1 MQSILVVSKSK
12 IKREEYVKN
21 LCNKLSI
28 SAFDITKIESE
39 TTIGIED
46 VRNIQKNLLL
56 KPATGKSKAIIFN
69 NADSLTLQAQ
79 NSLLKILEEP
89 PDHTVIIL
97 QVSSKQQTL
106 PTILSRCKIF
116 ELKNKPSEISDNEL
130 TQYLDILLSL
140 LSYNIGL
147 RLKLAQDISKTK
159 DASFA
164 WIETM
169 ILVIRIKMFELISE
183 NPSSPL
189 LSQYLNILL
198 SLSKAY
204 KILSSTNTN
213 PRFTLEHFLLN
224 LSY

>member
-1 MQSILVVSKSK
+1 MKAK
-12 IKREEYVKN
+12 IKNQKIRTKVKRDEN
-21 LCNKLSI
+21 DFEGFGDILFNIYLSL
-28 SAFDITKIESE
+28 DITKSESE

-97 QVSSKQQTL
+97 HVSSKQQTL

-140 LSYNIGL
+140 LSYNI
-147 RLKLAQDISKTK
+147 
-159 DASFA
+159 
-164 WIETM
+164 
-169 ILVIRIKMFELISE
+169 
-183 NPSSPL
+183 
-189 LSQYLNILL
+189 
-198 SLSKAY
+198 
-204 KILSSTNTN
+204 
-213 PRFTLEHFLLN
+213 
-224 LSY
+224 